1 MDTLGHWHMDV
12 LAPRGISGSH
22 GSGPRAVP
30 RARDQ
35 LQQGDDTTGIWAQG
49 TEPNVVLGIP
59 HSSLVLSLSAPHSH
73 HPAPPTPH
81 GCHPGHTPAY
91 TAQPGAPMASP
102 EHGDPCP
109 DSSLDRTARS
119 RPLACAELG
128 FRVTSKL
135 SSGPCLGQRCHRG
148 DSSQE
153 MDRVTRHL
161 VFQLPQASH
170 RHDSL
175 ADLRANSDNDVFS
188 SAQHSTQRV
197 ENGYSWKRRSQSP
210 SYFLEGGRDVWTPS
224 PDRESKLEVVRSGS
238 LYDLRAYKGERK
250 PSKLYD
256 DDEQDLYRVPPPNI
270 SPEKARELEDER
282 KEVIRSQVM
291 RKSSTIAERWSSVD
305 ELSSISPG
313 VGSQG
318 EGRHTGSVPTSFA
331 ICFDKPGRSATPVD
345 PENIDTE
352 QINFSAA
359 RQQFLMLEKT
369 SPGSFFSPGQ
379 QTMSPRPESVTKV
392 SREEWYSPEMAT
404 KAMRGYGSARA
415 SSQSSTDQVYG
426 VSLYKTPEKEEVYA
440 PRKAHMERY
449 PIGKTSI
456 LTKAWSREDLDSGLG
471 EMYNEA
477 TAGYA
482 SDGST
487 SNETFHA
494 DLRASSNGLG
504 KETRA
509 SSETPIEREIR
520 MAMEREENLWKER
533 GMQRLTS
540 SSELVEIQA
549 KPVLNIHTSPGPGR
563 KGKDRG
569 RASLYVQREI
579 EQETKREEDLKRQ
592 GRLLGAYDRGTQ
604 QELEE
609 RRRVF
614 EQEEAPPQKPTP
626 LKRAEERRSWVKE
639 FVVEQPS
646 SPSPAEDTRATR
658 SIPSY
663 TASIA
668 HFQLSQPRF
677 TASERS
683 REQPSVSQHASASA
697 SKWGSE
703 DAWGG
708 KLPGSTPSPAST
720 AVLPREYLS
729 LSFWKPKVSFA
740 EDMGTQSPLR
750 RDDGREEQYRLRTWK
765 PQTSA
770 LIEEEIRSD
779 LQREEELQAQRRRLM
794 GASGEDVLQEGSRS
808 RHSSAA
814 SGASGNYSVSS
825 SPASSPASHQTGIL
839 GLISSF
845 TPLRVT
851 SSSQGS
857 AETLTPDSSHSSP
870 FEERRRRVKEDGKY
884 AGIEPVD
891 KVNTE
896 VVESTRVFRHK
907 SLMAQRWEAGQY
919 VRDED

>member
-1 MDTLGHWHMDV
+1 
-12 LAPRGISGSH
+12 
-22 GSGPRAVP
+22 
-30 RARDQ
+30 
-35 LQQGDDTTGIWAQG
+35 
-49 TEPNVVLGIP
+49 
-59 HSSLVLSLSAPHSH
+59 
-73 HPAPPTPH
+73 
-81 GCHPGHTPAY
+81 
-91 TAQPGAPMASP
+91 
-102 EHGDPCP
+102 
-109 DSSLDRTARS
+109 
-119 RPLACAELG
+119 
-128 FRVTSKL
+128 
-135 SSGPCLGQRCHRG
+135 
-148 DSSQE
+148 

-175 ADLRANSDNDVFS
+175 GDLRANSDDDVFG

-210 SYFLEGGRDVWTPS
+210 SYFLESGRDVWTPS

-256 DDEQDLYRVPPPNI
+256 DEEQDLYRVPPPSI

-291 RKSSTIAERWSSVD
+291 RKSSTIAERWSSMD
-305 ELSSISPG
+305 ELSSISTS

-318 EGRHTGSVPTSFA
+318 EGGHTGSVPTSFA
-331 ICFDKPGRSATPVD
+331 ICFDKPSPGRAVTPVD

-369 SPGSFFSPGQ
+369 NPGSFFSPGQ
-379 QTMSPRPESVTKV
+379 QATSPRPESVTKV

-404 KAMRGYGSARA
+404 KATKGYSSAEA
-415 SSQSSTDQVYG
+415 SSQRRTDQSVYQVYG
-426 VSLYKTPEKEEVYA
+426 VSSYKTPKKDEVYA
-440 PRKAHMERY
+440 PRKVHTERSY
-449 PIGKTSI
+449 PIGKMSI

-477 TAGYA
+477 TAGYT

-487 SNETFHA
+487 SNETLSV
-494 DLRASSNGLG
+494 DLRASSNGLD
-504 KETRA
+504 KETRV
-509 SSETPIEREIR
+509 SNETPIEREIR

-533 GMQRLTS
+533 GIQRLTS
-540 SSELVEIQA
+540 SSELVEIQT
-549 KPVLNIHTSPGPGR
+549 KPVLNIHSSPGPGR

-579 EQETKREEDLKRQ
+579 EQEAKREEDLKRQ

-609 RRRVF
+609 RKRVF

-626 LKRAEERRSWVKE
+626 LKRAEERRSWFKE

-646 SPSPAEDTRATR
+646 SPSPAEDTRGGK
-658 SIPSY
+658 SVPSY

-677 TASERS
+677 SASDRS
-683 REQPSVSQHASASA
+683 REQPLLSQHTSAST

-703 DAWGG
+703 DSWGG
-708 KLPGSTPSPAST
+708 KLPSSTPSPAST
-720 AVLPREYLS
+720 AVLSREYFS
-729 LSFWKPKVSFA
+729 LPFWKPKVSFV

-750 RDDGREEQYRLRTWK
+750 REDGREEQYRLRTWK

-779 LQREEELQAQRRRLM
+779 LQREEELQEQRRQRQRLM
-794 GASGEDVLQEGSRS
+794 DTYSDGVPQEGSRS

-814 SGASGNYSVSS
+814 SGASGSYSVSG
-825 SPASSPASHQTGIL
+825 SPASSPASHHTGVL

-857 AETLTPDSSHSSP
+857 AETFTPDSSHSSP
-870 FEERRRRVKEDGKY
+870 FEEQRRRVKEDGKY
-884 AGIEPVD
+884 AGIEPID

-907 SLMAQRWEAGQY
+907 SVMAQRWEAGQY

>member
-1 MDTLGHWHMDV
+1 M
-12 LAPRGISGSH
+12 
-22 GSGPRAVP
+22 
-30 RARDQ
+30 
-35 LQQGDDTTGIWAQG
+35 
-49 TEPNVVLGIP
+49 
-59 HSSLVLSLSAPHSH
+59 
-73 HPAPPTPH
+73 
-81 GCHPGHTPAY
+81 
-91 TAQPGAPMASP
+91 
-102 EHGDPCP
+102 
-109 DSSLDRTARS
+109 
-119 RPLACAELG
+119 
-128 FRVTSKL
+128 TSEL
-135 SSGPCLGQRCHRG
+135 SSGLCLGQGWHRG
-148 DSSQE
+148 DSFQE

-175 ADLRANSDNDVFS
+175 ADLRASSDDDVFG
-188 SAQHSTQRV
+188 SAQNSAQRV

-210 SYFLEGGRDVWTPS
+210 SYFLEGGRDVWTPP

-250 PSKLYD
+250 PSKLYED
-256 DDEQDLYRVPPPNI
+256 EEQDLYRVPPPNI

-305 ELSSISPG
+305 ELSSISPS

-331 ICFDKPGRSATPVD
+331 ICFDKPSPGRAATPVD

-369 SPGSFFSPGQ
+369 NAGSFFSPGQ
-379 QTMSPRPESVTKV
+379 QAVSPRPESVTKV
-392 SREEWYSPEMAT
+392 SREEWHSPEMAT
-404 KAMRGYGSARA
+404 KASRGYGSAGA
-415 SSQSSTDQVYG
+415 SGQSRTDKSVYQVYG
-426 VSLYKTPEKEEVYA
+426 VSSHKTPEKEEVYA
-440 PRKAHMERY
+440 PRKAHMERSY
-449 PIGKTSI
+449 PMGKTLI
-456 LTKAWSREDLDSGLG
+456 LTKTGSREDLDSGLG
-471 EMYNEA
+471 EMYNEG
-477 TAGYA
+477 TAGYG

-487 SNETFHA
+487 SNETFNV
-494 DLRASSNGLG
+494 DLRAGSNGLG
-504 KETRA
+504 KDSRV
-509 SSETPIEREIR
+509 SNETPIEREIR

-533 GMQRLTS
+533 GIQRVTS
-540 SSELVEIQA
+540 GSELVEIET

-592 GRLLGAYDRGTQ
+592 GRLLGAYDRGTP

-614 EQEEAPPQKPTP
+614 EQEEAPPQKPSA
-626 LKRAEERRSWVKE
+626 LKRPEKRRSRLKE
-639 FVVEQPS
+639 FVVEEQPS
-646 SPSPAEDTRATR
+646 SPSPTENTSAGK

-677 TASERS
+677 AASDRS
-683 REQPSVSQHASASA
+683 REQLLEPQSASPSA
-697 SKWGSE
+697 SKRGSE
-703 DAWGG
+703 DSWGA
-708 KLPGSTPSPAST
+708 KFPGSTPSPAST

-729 LSFWKPKVSFA
+729 LSFWKPQVSFV

-750 RDDGREEQYRLRTWK
+750 REHGRDEQYRLRTWK

-779 LQREEELQAQRRRLM
+779 LQREEELQEQRRRLM
-794 GASGEDVLQEGSRS
+794 DAYSGAGAAQEGSRS
-808 RHSSAA
+808 RHSSGKGGEGQEGQRNDLVACL
-814 SGASGNYSVSS
+814 
-825 SPASSPASHQTGIL
+825 Q
-839 GLISSF
+839 GL
-845 TPLRVT
+845 LCA
-851 SSSQGS
+851 GS
-857 AETLTPDSSHSSP
+857 ALSWESSIP
-870 FEERRRRVKEDGKY
+870 
-884 AGIEPVD
+884 A
-891 KVNTE
+891 
-896 VVESTRVFRHK
+896 
-907 SLMAQRWEAGQY
+907 RWSQQENCC
-919 VRDED
+919 

>member
-1 MDTLGHWHMDV
+1 
-12 LAPRGISGSH
+12 
-22 GSGPRAVP
+22 
-30 RARDQ
+30 
-35 LQQGDDTTGIWAQG
+35 DD
-49 TEPNVVLGIP
+49 E
-59 HSSLVLSLSAPHSH
+59 
-73 HPAPPTPH
+73 
-81 GCHPGHTPAY
+81 
-91 TAQPGAPMASP
+91 
-102 EHGDPCP
+102 
-109 DSSLDRTARS
+109 
-119 RPLACAELG
+119 
-128 FRVTSKL
+128 
-135 SSGPCLGQRCHRG
+135 
-148 DSSQE
+148 
-153 MDRVTRHL
+153 
-161 VFQLPQASH
+161 
-170 RHDSL
+170 
-175 ADLRANSDNDVFS
+175 
-188 SAQHSTQRV
+188 
-197 ENGYSWKRRSQSP
+197 
-210 SYFLEGGRDVWTPS
+210 
-224 PDRESKLEVVRSGS
+224 
-238 LYDLRAYKGERK
+238 
-250 PSKLYD
+250 
-256 DDEQDLYRVPPPNI
+256 EQDLYRVPPPHI

-305 ELSSISPG
+305 ELSSISSG

-331 ICFDKPGRSATPVD
+331 ICFDKPSPGRAATPVD

-369 SPGSFFSPGQ
+369 NPGSFFSPGQ
-379 QTMSPRPESVTKV
+379 QAMSPRPESVTKV

-404 KAMRGYGSARA
+404 KATRGYSSAGA
-415 SSQSSTDQVYG
+415 SSQSRTDKSVYQVHD
-426 VSLYKTPEKEEVYA
+426 VSSYKTPEKEEVYA
-440 PRKAHMERY
+440 PRKAHME
-449 PIGKTSI
+449 
-456 LTKAWSREDLDSGLG
+456 
-471 EMYNEA
+471 
-477 TAGYA
+477 
-482 SDGST
+482 
-487 SNETFHA
+487 SN
-494 DLRASSNGLG
+494 
-504 KETRA
+504 
-509 SSETPIEREIR
+509 ETPIEREIR

-533 GMQRLTS
+533 GIQRLTS
-540 SSELVEIQA
+540 SSELVEIET
-549 KPVLNIHTSPGPGR
+549 KPVFNIHASPGPGR

-614 EQEEAPPQKPTP
+614 EQEEAPPQKPAP

-646 SPSPAEDTRATR
+646 SPSPEEDARAGR

-677 TASERS
+677 AASERS
-683 REQPSVSQHASASA
+683 REQPSVSQHASAST

-703 DAWGG
+703 DSWGG
-708 KLPGSTPSPAST
+708 KLPGSTPSPAGT

-729 LSFWKPKVSFA
+729 LSFWKPKVSFV
-740 EDMGTQSPLR
+740 EDMGTQSPR
-750 RDDGREEQYRLRTWK
+750 QREDGREEQYRLRTWK

-779 LQREEELQAQRRRLM
+779 LQREEELQEQRRRLM
-794 GASGEDVLQEGSRS
+794 GTYSDGVPQEGSRS

-814 SGASGNYSVSS
+814 SGASGNYSVSG
-825 SPASSPASHQTGIL
+825 SPATSPASHQTGIL

-845 TPLRVT
+845 TPLKVT

-907 SLMAQRWEAGQY
+907 SVMAQRWEAGQY

>member
-1 MDTLGHWHMDV
+1 
-12 LAPRGISGSH
+12 
-22 GSGPRAVP
+22 
-30 RARDQ
+30 
-35 LQQGDDTTGIWAQG
+35 DD
-49 TEPNVVLGIP
+49 E
-59 HSSLVLSLSAPHSH
+59 
-73 HPAPPTPH
+73 
-81 GCHPGHTPAY
+81 
-91 TAQPGAPMASP
+91 
-102 EHGDPCP
+102 
-109 DSSLDRTARS
+109 
-119 RPLACAELG
+119 
-128 FRVTSKL
+128 
-135 SSGPCLGQRCHRG
+135 
-148 DSSQE
+148 
-153 MDRVTRHL
+153 
-161 VFQLPQASH
+161 
-170 RHDSL
+170 
-175 ADLRANSDNDVFS
+175 
-188 SAQHSTQRV
+188 
-197 ENGYSWKRRSQSP
+197 
-210 SYFLEGGRDVWTPS
+210 
-224 PDRESKLEVVRSGS
+224 
-238 LYDLRAYKGERK
+238 
-250 PSKLYD
+250 
-256 DDEQDLYRVPPPNI
+256 EQDLYRVPPPNI

-291 RKSSTIAERWSSVD
+291 RKSSTIAERWSSMD
-305 ELSSISPG
+305 ELGSISTG

-331 ICFDKPGRSATPVD
+331 IWFDKPSPGRAATPVD

-369 SPGSFFSPGQ
+369 NPGSFFSPGQ
-379 QTMSPRPESVTKV
+379 QAMSPRPESVTKV
-392 SREEWYSPEMAT
+392 SREEWYSPDLAT
-404 KAMRGYGSARA
+404 KGTRDYGSASA
-415 SSQSSTDQVYG
+415 SSQSRTDKSVYQVDG
-426 VSLYKTPEKEEVYA
+426 VS
-440 PRKAHMERY
+440 
-449 PIGKTSI
+449 
-456 LTKAWSREDLDSGLG
+456 
-471 EMYNEA
+471 
-477 TAGYA
+477 
-482 SDGST
+482 
-487 SNETFHA
+487 
-494 DLRASSNGLG
+494 NGMG
-504 KETRA
+504 KETRVGN
-509 SSETPIEREIR
+509 ETPIEREIR

-533 GMQRLTS
+533 GIQRLTS
-540 SSELVEIQA
+540 SSELVEIQT
-549 KPVLNIHTSPGPGR
+549 KPVLNIHMSPGPGR

-592 GRLLGAYDRGTQ
+592 GRLLGTYDRGTQ

-614 EQEEAPPQKPTP
+614 EQEEAPPQKP
-626 LKRAEERRSWVKE
+626 LKWAEERRSWVKE

-646 SPSPAEDTRATR
+646 SPSPAEDTTAGR

-677 TASERS
+677 AASERS
-683 REQPSVSQHASASA
+683 REQPLVSQHVSASA

-703 DAWGG
+703 DSWGG

-729 LSFWKPKVSFA
+729 LSFWKPKVSFV

-779 LQREEELQAQRRRLM
+779 LQREEELQEQRRRLM
-794 GASGEDVLQEGSRS
+794 DTYSNAVPQEGSRS

-814 SGASGNYSVSS
+814 SGASGNYSMSE

-857 AETLTPDSSHSSP
+857 AETLTPDSSCSSP
-870 FEERRRRVKEDGKY
+870 FEERRKRVKEDGKY

-907 SLMAQRWEAGQY
+907 SVMAQRWEAGQY

>member
-1 MDTLGHWHMDV
+1 
-12 LAPRGISGSH
+12 
-22 GSGPRAVP
+22 
-30 RARDQ
+30 
-35 LQQGDDTTGIWAQG
+35 DD
-49 TEPNVVLGIP
+49 E
-59 HSSLVLSLSAPHSH
+59 
-73 HPAPPTPH
+73 
-81 GCHPGHTPAY
+81 
-91 TAQPGAPMASP
+91 
-102 EHGDPCP
+102 
-109 DSSLDRTARS
+109 
-119 RPLACAELG
+119 
-128 FRVTSKL
+128 
-135 SSGPCLGQRCHRG
+135 
-148 DSSQE
+148 
-153 MDRVTRHL
+153 
-161 VFQLPQASH
+161 
-170 RHDSL
+170 
-175 ADLRANSDNDVFS
+175 
-188 SAQHSTQRV
+188 
-197 ENGYSWKRRSQSP
+197 
-210 SYFLEGGRDVWTPS
+210 
-224 PDRESKLEVVRSGS
+224 
-238 LYDLRAYKGERK
+238 
-250 PSKLYD
+250 
-256 DDEQDLYRVPPPNI
+256 EQDLYRVPPPNI

-305 ELSSISPG
+305 ELSSISTS

-331 ICFDKPGRSATPVD
+331 IWFDKPSPGRVATPVD

-369 SPGSFFSPGQ
+369 NPGSFFSPGQ
-379 QTMSPRPESVTKV
+379 QAVSPRPESVTKV
-392 SREEWYSPEMAT
+392 SREEWYRPDMAT
-404 KAMRGYGSARA
+404 KATRGYGSASA
-415 SSQSSTDQVYG
+415 SSQSKTDKSVYHVHG
-426 VSLYKTPEKEEVYA
+426 VV
-440 PRKAHMERY
+440 
-449 PIGKTSI
+449 
-456 LTKAWSREDLDSGLG
+456 
-471 EMYNEA
+471 
-477 TAGYA
+477 
-482 SDGST
+482 
-487 SNETFHA
+487 
-494 DLRASSNGLG
+494 DLRASSNELG
-504 KETRA
+504 KETRV
-509 SSETPIEREIR
+509 SNETPIEREIR
-520 MAMEREENLWKER
+520 IAMEREENLWKER
-533 GMQRLTS
+533 GIQRLTS
-540 SSELVEIQA
+540 SSELVEIQT
-549 KPVLNIHTSPGPGR
+549 KPVLNIHMSPGPGR

-609 RRRVF
+609 RRKVF
-614 EQEEAPPQKPTP
+614 EQEEAPPQKPPP

-639 FVVEQPS
+639 FVAEQPS
-646 SPSPAEDTRATR
+646 SPSPAEDTRAGR

-677 TASERS
+677 AASERS
-683 REQPSVSQHASASA
+683 REQPSVSQQASASA
-697 SKWGSE
+697 SKWGSG
-703 DAWGG
+703 DSWGG
-708 KLPGSTPSPAST
+708 KSPGSTPSPAST

-729 LSFWKPKVSFA
+729 LSFWKPKVSFV

-750 RDDGREEQYRLRTWK
+750 REDGREEQYRLRTGK

-779 LQREEELQAQRRRLM
+779 LQREEELQEQRRRLM
-794 GASGEDVLQEGSRS
+794 DTYSDGVPQEGSRS

-814 SGASGNYSVSS
+814 SGASGNYSVSGS
-825 SPASSPASHQTGIL
+825 SASSPASHQTGIL

-851 SSSQGS
+851 SSSQGGT
-857 AETLTPDSSHSSP
+857 ETLTPDSSHSSP

-907 SLMAQRWEAGQY
+907 SIMAQRWEAGEY

>member
-1 MDTLGHWHMDV
+1 
-12 LAPRGISGSH
+12 
-22 GSGPRAVP
+22 
-30 RARDQ
+30 
-35 LQQGDDTTGIWAQG
+35 DD
-49 TEPNVVLGIP
+49 E
-59 HSSLVLSLSAPHSH
+59 
-73 HPAPPTPH
+73 
-81 GCHPGHTPAY
+81 
-91 TAQPGAPMASP
+91 
-102 EHGDPCP
+102 
-109 DSSLDRTARS
+109 
-119 RPLACAELG
+119 
-128 FRVTSKL
+128 
-135 SSGPCLGQRCHRG
+135 
-148 DSSQE
+148 
-153 MDRVTRHL
+153 
-161 VFQLPQASH
+161 
-170 RHDSL
+170 
-175 ADLRANSDNDVFS
+175 
-188 SAQHSTQRV
+188 
-197 ENGYSWKRRSQSP
+197 
-210 SYFLEGGRDVWTPS
+210 
-224 PDRESKLEVVRSGS
+224 
-238 LYDLRAYKGERK
+238 
-250 PSKLYD
+250 
-256 DDEQDLYRVPPPNI
+256 EQDLYRVPPPNI

-282 KEVIRSQVM
+282 KEVIRSQAM

-305 ELSSISPG
+305 ELSSIST
-313 VGSQG
+313 GSQG

-331 ICFDKPGRSATPVD
+331 ICFDKTSPGRAATPID

-369 SPGSFFSPGQ
+369 NPGSFFSPGQ
-379 QTMSPRPESVTKV
+379 QAMSPRPESVTKV
-392 SREEWYSPEMAT
+392 SREERYSPEMAT
-404 KAMRGYGSARA
+404 KATRGYGSAGA
-415 SSQSSTDQVYG
+415 SSQSRTDKSVYQVCG
-426 VSLYKTPEKEEVYA
+426 VV
-440 PRKAHMERY
+440 
-449 PIGKTSI
+449 
-456 LTKAWSREDLDSGLG
+456 
-471 EMYNEA
+471 
-477 TAGYA
+477 
-482 SDGST
+482 
-487 SNETFHA
+487 
-494 DLRASSNGLG
+494 DLRASSNALG
-504 KETRA
+504 KEMRV
-509 SSETPIEREIR
+509 SNETPIEREIR
-520 MAMEREENLWKER
+520 MAMEREENLWRER
-533 GMQRLTS
+533 GIQRLTS
-540 SSELVEIQA
+540 SSELVEIQT

-614 EQEEAPPQKPTP
+614 EQEEAPAQKPTP
-626 LKRAEERRSWVKE
+626 LKRAEERRSCVKE

-646 SPSPAEDTRATR
+646 SSSPVEDTRVGR

-677 TASERS
+677 AASERS
-683 REQPSVSQHASASA
+683 REQPLVSQHASASA
-697 SKWGSE
+697 SKRGSE
-703 DAWGG
+703 DSWGG
-708 KLPGSTPSPAST
+708 KLPDSAPSPAST

-729 LSFWKPKVSFA
+729 LSFWKPKVSFV

-750 RDDGREEQYRLRTWK
+750 REDGREEQYRLRTWK

-779 LQREEELQAQRRRLM
+779 LQREEELQEQRRRLM
-794 GASGEDVLQEGSRS
+794 DAYSDGALQEGSRS

-814 SGASGNYSVSS
+814 SGASGNYSVSG

-851 SSSQGS
+851 SSSQSS
-857 AETLTPDSSHSSP
+857 AETLTPDSSRSSP
-870 FEERRRRVKEDGKY
+870 FEERRKRLKEDGKY

-907 SLMAQRWEAGQY
+907 SVMAQRWEAGQY

>member
-1 MDTLGHWHMDV
+1 
-12 LAPRGISGSH
+12 
-22 GSGPRAVP
+22 
-30 RARDQ
+30 
-35 LQQGDDTTGIWAQG
+35 
-49 TEPNVVLGIP
+49 
-59 HSSLVLSLSAPHSH
+59 
-73 HPAPPTPH
+73 
-81 GCHPGHTPAY
+81 
-91 TAQPGAPMASP
+91 
-102 EHGDPCP
+102 
-109 DSSLDRTARS
+109 
-119 RPLACAELG
+119 
-128 FRVTSKL
+128 
-135 SSGPCLGQRCHRG
+135 
-148 DSSQE
+148 
-153 MDRVTRHL
+153 
-161 VFQLPQASH
+161 
-170 RHDSL
+170 
-175 ADLRANSDNDVFS
+175 
-188 SAQHSTQRV
+188 
-197 ENGYSWKRRSQSP
+197 
-210 SYFLEGGRDVWTPS
+210 
-224 PDRESKLEVVRSGS
+224 
-238 LYDLRAYKGERK
+238 
-250 PSKLYD
+250 
-256 DDEQDLYRVPPPNI
+256 DDEEEDLYRVPPPNI

-282 KEVIRSQVM
+282 KEVIRSQAM
-291 RKSSTIAERWSSVD
+291 RKSSTIAERWSSLD
-305 ELSSISPG
+305 ELSSISTG
-313 VGSQG
+313 MGSQV

-331 ICFDKPGRSATPVD
+331 ICFDKPSPGRAATPVD

-359 RQQFLMLEKT
+359 RQQFLMLEKIN
-369 SPGSFFSPGQ
+369 PGSFFSPGQ

-404 KAMRGYGSARA
+404 KATRGYGSAGA
-415 SSQSSTDQVYG
+415 SSQSRTDKSVYQVYD

-440 PRKAHMERY
+440 PRKAHTE
-449 PIGKTSI
+449 
-456 LTKAWSREDLDSGLG
+456 
-471 EMYNEA
+471 
-477 TAGYA
+477 
-482 SDGST
+482 
-487 SNETFHA
+487 SN
-494 DLRASSNGLG
+494 
-504 KETRA
+504 
-509 SSETPIEREIR
+509 ETPIEREIR

-533 GMQRLTS
+533 GIQRLTS
-540 SSELVEIQA
+540 SSELVEIQT

-592 GRLLGAYDRGTQ
+592 GRLLGAYDKGTQ

-626 LKRAEERRSWVKE
+626 LKRTEERRSWVKE
-639 FVVEQPS
+639 SMVEQLS
-646 SPSPAEDTRATR
+646 SPSPAEDTRAGR

-677 TASERS
+677 AASERS
-683 REQPSVSQHASASA
+683 REQPLVSQHASASA

-703 DAWGG
+703 DSWGG
-708 KLPGSTPSPAST
+708 KLPSSTPSPAST

-729 LSFWKPKVSFA
+729 LSFWKPKVSFV

-750 RDDGREEQYRLRTWK
+750 REDGREEQYRLRTWK

-779 LQREEELQAQRRRLM
+779 LQREEELQEQRRRLM
-794 GASGEDVLQEGSRS
+794 GTYSDGIAQEGSRS

-814 SGASGNYSVSS
+814 SGASGNYSVSG

-857 AETLTPDSSHSSP
+857 AETLTPDSSRSSP

>member
-1 MDTLGHWHMDV
+1 
-12 LAPRGISGSH
+12 
-22 GSGPRAVP
+22 
-30 RARDQ
+30 
-35 LQQGDDTTGIWAQG
+35 DD
-49 TEPNVVLGIP
+49 E
-59 HSSLVLSLSAPHSH
+59 
-73 HPAPPTPH
+73 
-81 GCHPGHTPAY
+81 
-91 TAQPGAPMASP
+91 
-102 EHGDPCP
+102 
-109 DSSLDRTARS
+109 
-119 RPLACAELG
+119 
-128 FRVTSKL
+128 
-135 SSGPCLGQRCHRG
+135 
-148 DSSQE
+148 
-153 MDRVTRHL
+153 
-161 VFQLPQASH
+161 
-170 RHDSL
+170 
-175 ADLRANSDNDVFS
+175 
-188 SAQHSTQRV
+188 
-197 ENGYSWKRRSQSP
+197 
-210 SYFLEGGRDVWTPS
+210 
-224 PDRESKLEVVRSGS
+224 
-238 LYDLRAYKGERK
+238 
-250 PSKLYD
+250 
-256 DDEQDLYRVPPPNI
+256 EQDLYRVPPPNI

-282 KEVIRSQVM
+282 REVIRSQVM

-305 ELSSISPG
+305 ELSSISTG

-318 EGRHTGSVPTSFA
+318 EGRHAGSVPTSFA
-331 ICFDKPGRSATPVD
+331 ICFDKSSPGRAVTPVD

-404 KAMRGYGSARA
+404 KAARGSGSAGA
-415 SSQSSTDQVYG
+415 SSQSRTDESVYQVYG
-426 VSLYKTPEKEEVYA
+426 VV
-440 PRKAHMERY
+440 
-449 PIGKTSI
+449 
-456 LTKAWSREDLDSGLG
+456 
-471 EMYNEA
+471 
-477 TAGYA
+477 
-482 SDGST
+482 
-487 SNETFHA
+487 

-504 KETRA
+504 KETRV
-509 SSETPIEREIR
+509 SNETPIEREIR

-533 GMQRLTS
+533 GIQRLTS
-540 SSELVEIQA
+540 SSELVEIQT
-549 KPVLNIHTSPGPGR
+549 KPVLNIHLSPGPGR

-609 RRRVF
+609 RKRVF

-626 LKRAEERRSWVKE
+626 LKQAEERRSWFKE

-646 SPSPAEDTRATR
+646 SPSPAEDTGGGR

-677 TASERS
+677 SASDRS
-683 REQPSVSQHASASA
+683 REQPLVSQHTSAST
-697 SKWGSE
+697 SKLGSE
-703 DAWGG
+703 DSWGG
-708 KLPGSTPSPAST
+708 KLPDSTPSPTST
-720 AVLPREYLS
+720 AALPREYFS
-729 LSFWKPKVSFA
+729 VSFWKPKVSFV

-750 RDDGREEQYRLRTWK
+750 REDGREEQYRLRTWK

-779 LQREEELQAQRRRLM
+779 LQREEELQEQRRRRRQLM
-794 GASGEDVLQEGSRS
+794 NSYSDDVPQEGSRS

-814 SGASGNYSVSS
+814 SGASGNYSVSG
-825 SPASSPASHQTGIL
+825 SPASSPASHQMGIP

-857 AETLTPDSSHSSP
+857 AETLAPDSSGSSP
-870 FEERRRRVKEDGKY
+870 FEERRRRVKEEGKY
-884 AGIEPVD
+884 AGIEPID

-907 SLMAQRWEAGQY
+907 SAMAQRWEAGQY

>member
-1 MDTLGHWHMDV
+1 
-12 LAPRGISGSH
+12 
-22 GSGPRAVP
+22 
-30 RARDQ
+30 
-35 LQQGDDTTGIWAQG
+35 DD
-49 TEPNVVLGIP
+49 E
-59 HSSLVLSLSAPHSH
+59 
-73 HPAPPTPH
+73 
-81 GCHPGHTPAY
+81 
-91 TAQPGAPMASP
+91 
-102 EHGDPCP
+102 
-109 DSSLDRTARS
+109 
-119 RPLACAELG
+119 
-128 FRVTSKL
+128 
-135 SSGPCLGQRCHRG
+135 
-148 DSSQE
+148 
-153 MDRVTRHL
+153 
-161 VFQLPQASH
+161 
-170 RHDSL
+170 
-175 ADLRANSDNDVFS
+175 
-188 SAQHSTQRV
+188 
-197 ENGYSWKRRSQSP
+197 
-210 SYFLEGGRDVWTPS
+210 
-224 PDRESKLEVVRSGS
+224 
-238 LYDLRAYKGERK
+238 
-250 PSKLYD
+250 
-256 DDEQDLYRVPPPNI
+256 EQDLYRVPPPNI

-305 ELSSISPG
+305 ELSSISSG

-318 EGRHTGSVPTSFA
+318 EGRHTGSVPTNFA
-331 ICFDKPGRSATPVD
+331 ICFDKPSPGRAATPVD

-369 SPGSFFSPGQ
+369 NPGSFFSPGQ

-404 KAMRGYGSARA
+404 KSTRGYGSAGA
-415 SSQSSTDQVYG
+415 SSQSKTDRSIYQAYG
-426 VSLYKTPEKEEVYA
+426 TLNV
-440 PRKAHMERY
+440 
-449 PIGKTSI
+449 
-456 LTKAWSREDLDSGLG
+456 
-471 EMYNEA
+471 
-477 TAGYA
+477 
-482 SDGST
+482 
-487 SNETFHA
+487 
-494 DLRASSNGLG
+494 DLRAGSNGLG
-504 KETRA
+504 KETRV
-509 SSETPIEREIR
+509 SNETPIEREIR
-520 MAMEREENLWKER
+520 MAAEREDNLRKER
-533 GMQRLTS
+533 GIQRLTS
-540 SSELVEIQA
+540 SSELVEIQT
-549 KPVLNIHTSPGPGR
+549 KPLLNIHTSPGPGR
-563 KGKDRG
+563 KGEDRG

-614 EQEEAPPQKPTP
+614 EQEEAPPQKPIP
-626 LKRAEERRSWVKE
+626 LKRAEERKSWVKE

-646 SPSPAEDTRATR
+646 SPSPVEDTRAGR

-677 TASERS
+677 AASERS
-683 REQPSVSQHASASA
+683 REQPLVSQHASASA

-703 DAWGG
+703 DSRGG
-708 KLPGSTPSPAST
+708 KLPGSTPSPTST
-720 AVLPREYLS
+720 AVVPREYLS
-729 LSFWKPKVSFA
+729 LSFWKPKVSFV

-750 RDDGREEQYRLRTWK
+750 REDGREEQYRLRTWK

-779 LQREEELQAQRRRLM
+779 LQREEELQEQRRRLM
-794 GASGEDVLQEGSRS
+794 GTYSDGVPQEGSRS

-814 SGASGNYSVSS
+814 SGASGNYSVSG

-857 AETLTPDSSHSSP
+857 AETPTPDSSRSSP

>member
-1 MDTLGHWHMDV
+1 
-12 LAPRGISGSH
+12 
-22 GSGPRAVP
+22 
-30 RARDQ
+30 
-35 LQQGDDTTGIWAQG
+35 
-49 TEPNVVLGIP
+49 
-59 HSSLVLSLSAPHSH
+59 
-73 HPAPPTPH
+73 
-81 GCHPGHTPAY
+81 
-91 TAQPGAPMASP
+91 
-102 EHGDPCP
+102 
-109 DSSLDRTARS
+109 
-119 RPLACAELG
+119 
-128 FRVTSKL
+128 
-135 SSGPCLGQRCHRG
+135 
-148 DSSQE
+148 
-153 MDRVTRHL
+153 
-161 VFQLPQASH
+161 
-170 RHDSL
+170 
-175 ADLRANSDNDVFS
+175 
-188 SAQHSTQRV
+188 
-197 ENGYSWKRRSQSP
+197 
-210 SYFLEGGRDVWTPS
+210 
-224 PDRESKLEVVRSGS
+224 
-238 LYDLRAYKGERK
+238 
-250 PSKLYD
+250 
-256 DDEQDLYRVPPPNI
+256 DDEEQDMYRVPPPNI

-282 KEVIRSQVM
+282 KEVIRSQAM
-291 RKSSTIAERWSSVD
+291 KKSSTIAERWSSVD
-305 ELSSISPG
+305 ELSSISTG
-313 VGSQG
+313 VGSHG

-331 ICFDKPGRSATPVD
+331 ICFDKSSPGRAATPVD

-369 SPGSFFSPGQ
+369 NPGSFFSPEQ

-404 KAMRGYGSARA
+404 KATRGYGSAGA
-415 SSQSSTDQVYG
+415 SSQSRRDKSVYQVYD
-426 VSLYKTPEKEEVYA
+426 VV
-440 PRKAHMERY
+440 
-449 PIGKTSI
+449 
-456 LTKAWSREDLDSGLG
+456 
-471 EMYNEA
+471 
-477 TAGYA
+477 
-482 SDGST
+482 
-487 SNETFHA
+487 

-504 KETRA
+504 KETRV
-509 SSETPIEREIR
+509 SNETPIEREIR

-533 GMQRLTS
+533 GIQRLTS
-540 SSELVEIQA
+540 SSELVEIQT

-626 LKRAEERRSWVKE
+626 LKWAEERRSWVKE

-646 SPSPAEDTRATR
+646 SPSPAEDTRAGR

-677 TASERS
+677 AASERS
-683 REQPSVSQHASASA
+683 REQRSVPQHASASA

-703 DAWGG
+703 DSWGG
-708 KLPGSTPSPAST
+708 KLPGSTPSPTST

-729 LSFWKPKVSFA
+729 LSFWKPKVSFV

-750 RDDGREEQYRLRTWK
+750 REDGREEQYRLRTWK

-779 LQREEELQAQRRRLM
+779 LQREEELQEQRRRLM
-794 GASGEDVLQEGSRS
+794 DTYSDGVPQEGSRS

-814 SGASGNYSVSS
+814 SGASGNYSVSG

-857 AETLTPDSSHSSP
+857 TETLTPDSSRSSP